1 MKIEILGTGCARC
14 EQLYDNSV
22 TAAAVFKE
30 QKRIEILKVKDI
42 KYFAR
47 MGVFMTPG
55 LIIDGELISTGKLL
69 SAQEIRQKIEEKM

>member
-1 MKIEILGTGCARC
+1 MKIEISGTGCARC
-14 EQLYDNSV
+14 MQLYENSI
-22 TAAAVFKE
+22 AAASFFKDDS
-30 QKRIEILKVKDI
+30 RFEIVKVGDV

-69 SAQEIRQKIEEKM
+69 SPEEIRNKIEEKL